1 MQEDWTMAEHLEHG
15 LQTHD
20 SRTEF
25 IECAEVTEIPD
36 EGVIAVNVSGQP
48 IALAKSDGKIFAV
61 DNRCPHMGYP
71 LNRGSVHDGILICHW
86 HNAMFDLASGCTF
99 HPFADDVEPYPVEVR
114 DGKVY
119 VNVSPN
125 GANAVER
132 WKGRLREGLEQ
143 SINLILAKS
152 VIALRSLGTAP
163 DAIVEVGALYGARG
177 RRAGWG
183 PALTILTCMANV
195 AAKLSDAD
203 KVLALYQ
210 GLLHVSGETSAS
222 APRIALSEL
231 ETDTHSLSQLK
242 TWFRYFIEVRNAD
255 GAERTIL
262 TAIANGATESQ
273 VCDMMVAAAT
283 DHFYRDGG
291 HTLDFINKAF
301 ELLERI
307 GWEKAD
313 EVIPTLVGML
323 SSSSRAEEEN
333 RWRSPIDFVPVLRE
347 TFDELETLVA
357 AGKNKTWKGSDA
369 LVETLLADAPLETI
383 DALKSAIQEG
393 ATLTE
398 LTQTL
403 AYAATLRIA
412 QFHTKNEFG
421 DWIAVLH
428 TYTYCNALHQCAKR
442 APSVEII
449 RGIFHGAMAIYFD
462 RWFNMPAARLP
473 QYRRETETLP
483 TDADALLEAFVMLLD
498 TQAQAD
504 RAGMYIYRY
513 LSLGHSREALVEKL
527 GHILLRED
535 AEFHSFQMLEAAF
548 QQADELDESR
558 AQMTL
563 VAASRYLAAHAPTAR
578 ARRQTANLALRLHR
592 GEDLSADNPDEAVD

>member
-1 MQEDWTMAEHLEHG
+1 MAERI
-15 LQTHD
+15 
-20 SRTEF
+20 SEF
-25 IECAEVTEIPD
+25 IKCAEVADIPE
-36 EGVIAVNVSGQP
+36 EGVIAVNIAGHS
-48 IALAKSDGKIFAV
+48 IALAKSNGKIFAV

-71 LNRGSVHDGILICHW
+71 LNRGSVQDGILICHW
-86 HNAMFDLASGCTF
+86 HHAMFDLASGCTF
-99 HPFADDVEPYPVEVR
+99 HPFADDVQAYPIDVR
-114 DGKVY
+114 EGSVY
-119 VNVSPN
+119 VNVGTN
-125 GANAVER
+125 GADAVAR
-132 WKGRLREGLEQ
+132 WKIRLREGLEQ

-152 VIALRSLGTAP
+152 VIALRSLKTAP
-163 DAIVEVGALYGARG
+163 DAIVKVGALYGARG

-183 PALTILTCMANV
+183 PAMTILTCMANV
-195 AAKLSDAD
+195 AEKLTDAD
-203 KVLALYQ
+203 KVLAFYQ
-210 GLLHVSGETSAS
+210 GLLHVSSETSAS
-222 APRIALSEL
+222 APRIPLTRL
-231 ETDTHSLSQLK
+231 ETDTHSLAQLK

-262 TAIANGATESQ
+262 TAIAQGATPTQ
-273 VCDMMVAAAT
+273 ICDMMVAAAT

-323 SSSSRAEEEN
+323 ASSSRAEEQN
-333 RWRSPIDFVPVLRE
+333 RWRSPIDFVPVLRGI
-347 TFDELETLVA
+347 FDELEA
-357 AGKNKTWKGSDA
+357 IIESGKGKQWHGSEA
-369 LVETLLADAPLETI
+369 LTETLLGEEPLGTI
-383 DALKSAIQEG
+383 NALKSAFQEG

-403 AYAATLRIA
+403 ASAAALRIA
-412 QFHTKNEFG
+412 RFHTKNEFG

-428 TYTYCNALHQCAKR
+428 TYTYANALHQCAKR
-442 APSVEII
+442 APSVEIA

-473 QYRRETETLP
+473 QNRRETETLP
-483 TDADALLEAFVMLLD
+483 TDADELLDGFVELLD

-504 RAGMYIYRY
+504 RGGMYIYRY
-513 LSLGHSREALVEKL
+513 LSLGHPREALLERL

-548 QQADELDESR
+548 QQADELDEAR
-558 AQMTL
+558 ARIAL
-563 VAASRYLAAHAPTAR
+563 VAAARYLAAHAPTAR

-592 GEDLSADNPDEAVD
+592 GDDLSADDPDEAVD

>member
-1 MQEDWTMAEHLEHG
+1 MAEHSGSNLRAD
-15 LQTHD
+15 D
-20 SRTEF
+20 STPEF
-25 IECAEVTEIPD
+25 IECAEVAKIPD

-48 IALAKSDGKIFAV
+48 IALAKSEGKIFAV

-86 HNAMFDLASGCTF
+86 HHAMFDLASGCTF
-99 HPFADDVEPYPVEVR
+99 HPFADDVQPYPVEVR

-119 VNVSPN
+119 VSVGAN
-125 GANAVER
+125 GANPVER

-152 VIALRSLGTAP
+152 VIALRSLDTAP

-183 PALTILTCMANV
+183 PAMTILTCMANV

-222 APRIALSEL
+222 APRIALAQL

-255 GAERTIL
+255 GAERTVM
-262 TAIANGATESQ
+262 TAIANGATETE

-307 GWEKAD
+307 GWEKSD

-323 SSSSRAEEEN
+323 ASSSRAEEQN
-333 RWRSPIDFVPVLRE
+333 QWRSPIDFVPVLKE
-347 TFDELETLVA
+347 AFEELETLVA
-357 AGKNKTWKGSDA
+357 EGKGKTWKDKDSLA
-369 LVETLLADAPLETI
+369 EILLADAPLETI
-383 DALKSAIQEG
+383 DTLKSAIQAG

-403 AYAATLRIA
+403 VYAAALRIA

-449 RGIFHGAMAIYFD
+449 RGVFHGAIAIYFD

-473 QYRRETETLP
+473 QHRRETDTLP
-483 TDADALLEAFVMLLD
+483 TDADTLLEEFVSLLD

-504 RAGMYIYRY
+504 KAGMYVYRY
-513 LSLGHSREALVEKL
+513 LTLGHPRETLLEKL

-548 QQADELDESR
+548 QQADELDEAR

-578 ARRQTANLALRLHR
+578 ARRQTASLALRLHR
-592 GEDLSADNPDEAVD
+592 GDDLSADNPDEAVD

>member
-1 MQEDWTMAEHLEHG
+1 
-15 LQTHD
+15 
-20 SRTEF
+20 
-25 IECAEVTEIPD
+25 
-36 EGVIAVNVSGQP
+36 
-48 IALAKSDGKIFAV
+48 
-61 DNRCPHMGYP
+61 
-71 LNRGSVHDGILICHW
+71 
-86 HNAMFDLASGCTF
+86 MFDLASGCTF
-99 HPFADDVEPYPVEVR
+99 HPFADDVQPYPVEVR
-114 DGKVY
+114 EGKIY
-119 VNVSPN
+119 VNVSAN

-132 WKGRLREGLEQ
+132 WKVRLREGLEQ

-152 VIALRSLGTAP
+152 VIALRSLDTPP
-163 DAIVEVGALYGARG
+163 DAIVEVGALYGARR

-183 PALTILTCMANV
+183 PAMTILTCMANV
-195 AAKLSDAD
+195 ATKLSDAD

-222 APRIALSEL
+222 APRIALAEL
-231 ETDTHSLSQLK
+231 ETHSHSLPQLK

-262 TAIANGATESQ
+262 TAITNGVKAAE

-307 GWEKAD
+307 GWEKA
-313 EVIPTLVGML
+313 EEIIPTLVGML
-323 SSSSRAEEEN
+323 ASSSRAEEEN

-347 TFDELETLVA
+347 TFAELEGLVA
-357 AGKNKTWKGSDA
+357 AGNGKTWTGSDT

-383 DALKSAIQEG
+383 DALKLAIQNG

-403 AYAATLRIA
+403 AYAAALRIA

-449 RGIFHGAMAIYFD
+449 RGIFHGAIAIYFD

-473 QYRRETETLP
+473 QHRRETDTLP
-483 TDADALLEAFVMLLD
+483 ADADALLGEFIDILD
-498 TQAQAD
+498 TQAQTD
-504 RAGMYIYRY
+504 KAGMYIHRY
-513 LSLGHSREALVEKL
+513 LSLGHPREGLLEKL

-548 QQADELDESR
+548 QQADELDEAR

-563 VAASRYLAAHAPTAR
+563 VAAARYLAAHAPTAR

>member
-1 MQEDWTMAEHLEHG
+1 MAEHSVHD
-15 LQTHD
+15 TRTDD
-20 SRTEF
+20 SRSEF
-25 IECAEVTEIPD
+25 IECAEVADIPD
-36 EGVIAVNVSGQP
+36 EGVIAVNVSGQS
-48 IALAKSDGKIFAV
+48 IALAKSDGEIFAV

-86 HNAMFDLASGCTF
+86 HHAMFDLASGCTF
-99 HPFADDVEPYPVEVR
+99 HPFADDVEPFPIEVR

-119 VNVSPN
+119 VNVGTN
-125 GANAVER
+125 GVNPMER

-152 VIALRSLGTAP
+152 VIALRSLDTTP

-183 PALTILTCMANV
+183 PAMTILTCMANV

-203 KVLALYQ
+203 KILALYQ
-210 GLLHVSGETSAS
+210 GLLHVSEETSAS
-222 APRIALSEL
+222 APRIALSQL
-231 ETDTHSLSQLK
+231 ETDSHSLSQLK

-255 GAERTIL
+255 GAERTVL
-262 TAIANGATESQ
+262 TAIANGATETQ

-307 GWEKAD
+307 GWEQAE

-323 SSSSRAEEEN
+323 ASSSRAEEEN

-347 TFDELETLVA
+347 TFDALETLVA
-357 AGKNKTWKGSDA
+357 EGTDKTWSGSDS
-369 LVETLLADAPLETI
+369 LVKTLLDDAPLETI
-383 DALKSAIQEG
+383 EALKYAIQDG

-398 LTQTL
+398 MTQTL
-403 AYAATLRIA
+403 TYAAALRIA

-449 RGIFHGAMAIYFD
+449 RGIFHGAIAIYFD

-473 QYRRETETLP
+473 SQRRETETLP
-483 TDADALLEAFVMLLD
+483 TDADVLLDEFVKLLD
-498 TQAQAD
+498 TQAQVD

-513 LSLGHSREALVEKL
+513 LSVGHPREALLEKL

-548 QQADELDESR
+548 QQADELDEDR

-563 VAASRYLAAHAPTAR
+563 VAAARYLAAHAPTAR

>member
-1 MQEDWTMAEHLEHG
+1 MAEHI
-15 LQTHD
+15 
-20 SRTEF
+20 SEF
-25 IECAEVTEIPD
+25 IKCAEVADIPE
-36 EGVIAVNVSGQP
+36 EGIIAVNVAGHS
-48 IALAKSDGKIFAV
+48 IALAKSNHKIFAV

-71 LNRGSVHDGILICHW
+71 LNRGSVQDGILICHW
-86 HNAMFDLASGCTF
+86 HHAMFDLASGCTF
-99 HPFADDVEPYPVEVR
+99 HPFADDVQAYPIDVR
-114 DGKVY
+114 DSSVY
-119 VNVSPN
+119 VNVGAN
-125 GANAVER
+125 GADAVAR
-132 WKGRLREGLEQ
+132 WKIRLREGLEQ

-152 VIALRSLGTAP
+152 VIALRSLKTAP

-183 PALTILTCMANV
+183 PAMTILTCMANV
-195 AAKLSDAD
+195 AEKLTDAD

-210 GLLHVSGETSAS
+210 GLLHVSSETSAS
-222 APRIALSEL
+222 APRIPLTPL
-231 ETDTHSLSQLK
+231 ETDAHSFEQLK

-262 TAIANGATESQ
+262 TAIAQDATPTQ
-273 VCDMMVAAAT
+273 ICDIMVAAAT

-323 SSSSRAEEEN
+323 ASSSRAEEQN
-333 RWRSPIDFVPVLRE
+333 RWRSPIDFVPVLRGI
-347 TFDELETLVA
+347 FDELGAIIES
-357 AGKNKTWKGSDA
+357 GKGKQWDGSEA
-369 LVETLLADAPLETI
+369 LTETLLGDNPLGTI
-383 DALKSAIQEG
+383 EALKSAFQEG

-403 AYAATLRIA
+403 AAAAALRIA
-412 QFHTKNEFG
+412 RFHTKNEFG

-428 TYTYCNALHQCAKR
+428 TYTYANALHQCAKR
-442 APSVEII
+442 APSVEIA

-473 QYRRETETLP
+473 QNRRETDTLP
-483 TDADALLEAFVMLLD
+483 TDADELLDAFVALLD

-513 LSLGHSREALVEKL
+513 LSLGHSREALLERL

-548 QQADELDESR
+548 QQADELDEAR
-558 AQMTL
+558 AQIAL
-563 VAASRYLAAHAPTAR
+563 VAAARYLAAHAPTAR

-592 GEDLSADNPDEAVD
+592 GDDLSADDPDESVE

>member
-1 MQEDWTMAEHLEHG
+1 MQEDGTMAEHLAHS
-15 LQTHD
+15 LQADD
-20 SRTEF
+20 SKAEF
-25 IECAEVTEIPD
+25 IECAKVAEIPD
-36 EGVIAVNVSGQP
+36 DGIIAVNVSGQS

-86 HNAMFDLASGCTF
+86 HHAMFDLASGCTF
-99 HPFADDVEPYPVEVR
+99 HPFADDVQPYPIEVR

-119 VNVSPN
+119 VAVSAN
-125 GANAVER
+125 GANAIER
-132 WKGRLREGLEQ
+132 WKERLGEGLEQ

-183 PALTILTCMANV
+183 PAMTILTCMANV
-195 AAKLSDAD
+195 AGKLSDAD

-210 GLLHVSGETSAS
+210 GLLHVSDETSAS

-231 ETDTHSLSQLK
+231 ETDTHSLPQLK

-262 TAIANGATESQ
+262 TAIANGATETQ
-273 VCDMMVAAAT
+273 ICDMMVAAAT

-323 SSSSRAEEEN
+323 ASSSRAEEQN

-347 TFDELETLVA
+347 TFDELEALVA
-357 AGKNKTWKGSDA
+357 EGKDQTWTGSDA
-369 LVETLLADAPLETI
+369 LVEMLLADDPLETI
-383 DALKSAIQEG
+383 DTLKSAIQDG
-393 ATLTE
+393 ATLTA

-403 AYAATLRIA
+403 TYAAALRIA

-449 RGIFHGAMAIYFD
+449 RGIFHGAIAIYFD

-473 QYRRETETLP
+473 QHRRDTETLP
-483 TDADALLEAFVMLLD
+483 TDADALLEAFVILLD

-504 RAGMYIYRY
+504 KAGMYIYRY
-513 LSLGHSREALVEKL
+513 LSLGHPREALLEKL

-548 QQADELDESR
+548 QQADELDEAR
-558 AQMTL
+558 AQLTL

>member
-1 MQEDWTMAEHLEHG
+1 MAERPSSIEK
-15 LQTHD
+15 
-20 SRTEF
+20 SEF
-25 IECAEVTEIPD
+25 IECAEVSAIPE
-36 EGVIAVNVSGQP
+36 EGVIAVNVAGQP
-48 IALAKSDGKIFAV
+48 IALAKSNGKVFAV

-71 LNRGSVHDGILICHW
+71 LNRGSVQDGILICHW
-86 HNAMFDLASGCTF
+86 HHAMFDLASGCTF
-99 HPFADDVEPYPVEVR
+99 HPFADDVQAYPIEIR
-114 DGKVY
+114 DGSVY

-125 GANAVER
+125 GTDAVER

-152 VIALRSLGTAP
+152 VIALRSLKTAP
-163 DAIVEVGALYGARG
+163 DTIVEVGALYGARG

-183 PALTILTCMANV
+183 PAMTILTCMANV
-195 AAKLSDAD
+195 ASKLTDAD

-210 GLLHVSGETSAS
+210 GLLHVSNETSSS
-222 APRIALSEL
+222 APRIALAKL
-231 ETDTHSLSQLK
+231 ETADHSLAQLK
-242 TWFRYFIEVRNAD
+242 AWFRYFIEVRNAD

-262 TAIANGATESQ
+262 TAIANDATPTEI
-273 VCDMMVAAAT
+273 CDMMVAAAT

-307 GWEKAD
+307 GWDKAD

-323 SSSSRAEEEN
+323 ASSSRAEEQN

-347 TFDELETLVA
+347 TFEELETLVENGR
-357 AGKNKTWKGSDA
+357 GKEWTDGDT
-369 LVETLLADAPLETI
+369 LVQVLLDDDPLATI
-383 DALKSAIQEG
+383 AALKSAIQGG

-403 AYAATLRIA
+403 AYAAALRIA

-428 TYTYCNALHQCAKR
+428 TYTYANALHQCAKR

-473 QYRRETETLP
+473 QNRRETETLP
-483 TDADALLEAFVMLLD
+483 TDADVLLDAFVELLD

-504 RAGMYIYRY
+504 KAGMYIYRY
-513 LSLGHSREALVEKL
+513 LALGHSRAALLERL

-548 QQADELDESR
+548 QQADELDEAR
-558 AQMTL
+558 AEMTL
-563 VAASRYLAAHAPTAR
+563 VAAARYLAAHAPTAR

-592 GEDLSADNPDEAVD
+592 GDDLSADDPDEAVD

>member
-1 MQEDWTMAEHLEHG
+1 MAERI
-15 LQTHD
+15 
-20 SRTEF
+20 SEF
-25 IECAEVTEIPD
+25 IKCAEVADIPE
-36 EGVIAVNVSGQP
+36 EGVIALNVGGHS
-48 IALAKSDGKIFAV
+48 IALAKSNGKIFAV

-71 LNRGSVHDGILICHW
+71 LNRGSVQDGILICHW
-86 HNAMFDLASGCTF
+86 HHAMFDLASGCTF
-99 HPFADDVEPYPVEVR
+99 HPFADDVQAYPIDVR
-114 DGKVY
+114 EGSVY
-119 VNVSPN
+119 VNVGAN
-125 GANAVER
+125 GADAVAR
-132 WKGRLREGLEQ
+132 WKIRLREGLEQ

-152 VIALRSLGTAP
+152 VIALRSLKTAP

-183 PALTILTCMANV
+183 PAMTILTCMANV
-195 AAKLSDAD
+195 AEKLTDAD

-210 GLLHVSGETSAS
+210 GLLHVSSETSAS
-222 APRIALSEL
+222 APRIPLTRL
-231 ETDTHSLSQLK
+231 ETDTHSLTQLK

-262 TAIANGATESQ
+262 TAIAQGATPTQ
-273 VCDMMVAAAT
+273 ICDMMVAAAT

-323 SSSSRAEEEN
+323 ASSSRAEEQN
-333 RWRSPIDFVPVLRE
+333 RWRSPIDFVPVLRGI
-347 TFDELETLVA
+347 FDELEA
-357 AGKNKTWKGSDA
+357 IIESGKGKQWHGGEA
-369 LVETLLADAPLETI
+369 LTETLLGEEPLGTI
-383 DALKSAIQEG
+383 NALKSAFQEG

-403 AYAATLRIA
+403 ASAAALRIA
-412 QFHTKNEFG
+412 RFHTKNEFG

-428 TYTYCNALHQCAKR
+428 TYTYANALHQCAKR
-442 APSVEII
+442 APSVEIA

-473 QYRRETETLP
+473 QNRRETETLP
-483 TDADALLEAFVMLLD
+483 TDADELLDGFVDLLD

-504 RAGMYIYRY
+504 RGGMYIYRY
-513 LSLGHSREALVEKL
+513 LSLGHPREALLERL

-548 QQADELDESR
+548 QQADELDEAR
-558 AQMTL
+558 ARIAL
-563 VAASRYLAAHAPTAR
+563 VAAARYLAAHAPTAR

-592 GEDLSADNPDEAVD
+592 GDDLSADDPDEAVD

>member
-1 MQEDWTMAEHLEHG
+1 MAEHLAHS
-15 LQTHD
+15 LHADD
-20 SRTEF
+20 SKTEF
-25 IECAEVTEIPD
+25 IECAKVAEIPD
-36 EGVIAVNVSGQP
+36 DGIIAVNVSGQS

-86 HNAMFDLASGCTF
+86 HHAMFDLASGCTF
-99 HPFADDVEPYPVEVR
+99 HPFADDVEPYPIEVR
-114 DGKVY
+114 DGRVY
-119 VNVSPN
+119 VAVSAN

-132 WKGRLREGLEQ
+132 WKERLGEGLEQ

-183 PALTILTCMANV
+183 PAMTILTCMANV
-195 AAKLSDAD
+195 AGKLSDAD

-210 GLLHVSGETSAS
+210 GLLHVSDETSAS

-231 ETDTHSLSQLK
+231 ETDTHSLPQLK

-262 TAIANGATESQ
+262 TAIANGATETQ

-323 SSSSRAEEEN
+323 ASSSRAEEQN

-347 TFDELETLVA
+347 TFDELEALVA
-357 AGKNKTWKGSDA
+357 EGKDQTWTGSDA
-369 LVETLLADAPLETI
+369 LVEMLLADDPLETI
-383 DALKSAIQEG
+383 DTLKSAIQDG

-403 AYAATLRIA
+403 TYAAALRIA

-449 RGIFHGAMAIYFD
+449 RGIFHGAIAILRSLVQHASGAFTTTSSGHRDASD
-462 RWFNMPAARLP
+462 RC
-473 QYRRETETLP
+473 
-483 TDADALLEAFVMLLD
+483 
-498 TQAQAD
+498 
-504 RAGMYIYRY
+504 
-513 LSLGHSREALVEKL
+513 
-527 GHILLRED
+527 
-535 AEFHSFQMLEAAF
+535 
-548 QQADELDESR
+548 
-558 AQMTL
+558 
-563 VAASRYLAAHAPTAR
+563 
-578 ARRQTANLALRLHR
+578 
-592 GEDLSADNPDEAVD
+592 

>member
-1 MQEDWTMAEHLEHG
+1 MQEDRTMAEHLEHS
-15 LQTHD
+15 LQADD
-20 SRTEF
+20 SKAKF
-25 IECAEVTEIPD
+25 IECAKVAEIPD
-36 EGVIAVNVSGQP
+36 DGIIAVNVSGQS

-86 HNAMFDLASGCTF
+86 HHAMFDLASGCTF
-99 HPFADDVEPYPVEVR
+99 HPFADDVQPYPIEVR

-119 VNVSPN
+119 VAVSAN

-132 WKGRLREGLEQ
+132 WKERLGEGLEQ

-195 AAKLSDAD
+195 AGKLSDAD

-210 GLLHVSGETSAS
+210 GLLHVSDETSAS

-231 ETDTHSLSQLK
+231 ETDTHSLPQLK

-262 TAIANGATESQ
+262 TAIANGATETQ

-323 SSSSRAEEEN
+323 ASSSRAEEQN

-347 TFDELETLVA
+347 TFDELEALVTE
-357 AGKNKTWKGSDA
+357 GKDQTWTGSDA
-369 LVETLLADAPLETI
+369 LVEMLLADDPLETI
-383 DALKSAIQEG
+383 DTLKSAIQDG

-403 AYAATLRIA
+403 TYAGALRIA

-449 RGIFHGAMAIYFD
+449 RGIFHGAIAIYFD

-473 QYRRETETLP
+473 QHRRDTETLP

-504 RAGMYIYRY
+504 KAGMYIYRY
-513 LSLGHSREALVEKL
+513 LSLGHPREALLEKL

-548 QQADELDESR
+548 QQADELDEAR
-558 AQMTL
+558 AQLTL

>member
-1 MQEDWTMAEHLEHG
+1 MAERI
-15 LQTHD
+15 
-20 SRTEF
+20 SEF
-25 IECAEVTEIPD
+25 IKCAEVADIP
-36 EGVIAVNVSGQP
+36 EEEVIAVNVAGHS
-48 IALAKSDGKIFAV
+48 IALAKSNGKIFAV

-71 LNRGSVHDGILICHW
+71 LNRGSVQDGILICHW
-86 HNAMFDLASGCTF
+86 HHAMFDLASGCTF
-99 HPFADDVEPYPVEVR
+99 HPFADDVQAYPIDVR
-114 DGKVY
+114 EGSVY
-119 VNVSPN
+119 VNVGAN
-125 GANAVER
+125 GADAVAR
-132 WKGRLREGLEQ
+132 WKIRLREGLEQ

-152 VIALRSLGTAP
+152 VIALRSLKTAP

-183 PALTILTCMANV
+183 PAMTILTCMANV
-195 AAKLSDAD
+195 AEKLTDAD

-210 GLLHVSGETSAS
+210 GLLHVSSETSAS
-222 APRIALSEL
+222 APRIPLTRL
-231 ETDTHSLSQLK
+231 ETDTHSLAQLK

-262 TAIANGATESQ
+262 TAIAQGATPTQ
-273 VCDMMVAAAT
+273 ICDMMVAAAT

-323 SSSSRAEEEN
+323 ASSSRAEEQN
-333 RWRSPIDFVPVLRE
+333 RWRSPIDFVPVLRCI
-347 TFDELETLVA
+347 FDELEA
-357 AGKNKTWKGSDA
+357 IIQSGKGKQWHGSEA
-369 LVETLLADAPLETI
+369 LTETLLGDNPLGTI
-383 DALKSAIQEG
+383 DALKSAFQEG

-403 AYAATLRIA
+403 ASAAALRIA
-412 QFHTKNEFG
+412 RFHTKNEFG

-428 TYTYCNALHQCAKR
+428 TYTYANALHQCAKR
-442 APSVEII
+442 APSVEIA

-473 QYRRETETLP
+473 QNRRETETLP
-483 TDADALLEAFVMLLD
+483 TDADELLDGFVELLD

-504 RAGMYIYRY
+504 RGGMYIYRY
-513 LSLGHSREALVEKL
+513 LSLGHPREALLERL

-548 QQADELDESR
+548 QQADELDEAR
-558 AQMTL
+558 ARIAL
-563 VAASRYLAAHAPTAR
+563 VAAARYLAAHAPTAR

-592 GEDLSADNPDEAVD
+592 GDDLSADDPDEAVD

>member
-1 MQEDWTMAEHLEHG
+1 MAERI
-15 LQTHD
+15 
-20 SRTEF
+20 SEF
-25 IECAEVTEIPD
+25 IKCAEVADIPE
-36 EGVIAVNVSGQP
+36 EGVIALNVAGHS
-48 IALAKSDGKIFAV
+48 IALAKSNGKIFAV

-71 LNRGSVHDGILICHW
+71 LNRGSVQDGILICHW
-86 HNAMFDLASGCTF
+86 HHAMFDLASGCTF
-99 HPFADDVEPYPVEVR
+99 HPFADDVQAYPIDVR
-114 DGKVY
+114 EGSVY
-119 VNVSPN
+119 VNVGTN
-125 GANAVER
+125 GADAVAR
-132 WKGRLREGLEQ
+132 WKIRLREGLEQ

-152 VIALRSLGTAP
+152 VIALRSLKTAP

-183 PALTILTCMANV
+183 PAMTILTCMANV
-195 AAKLSDAD
+195 AEKLTDAD

-210 GLLHVSGETSAS
+210 GLLHVSSETSAS
-222 APRIALSEL
+222 APRIPLTRL
-231 ETDTHSLSQLK
+231 ETDTHSLTQLK

-262 TAIANGATESQ
+262 TAIAQGATPTQ
-273 VCDMMVAAAT
+273 ICDMMVAAAT

-323 SSSSRAEEEN
+323 ASSSRAEEQN
-333 RWRSPIDFVPVLRE
+333 RWRSPIDFVPVLRGI
-347 TFDELETLVA
+347 FDELEA
-357 AGKNKTWKGSDA
+357 IIKSGKGKQWHGSEA
-369 LVETLLADAPLETI
+369 LTETLLGEDALGTI
-383 DALKSAIQEG
+383 DALKSAFQEG

-403 AYAATLRIA
+403 ASAAALRIA
-412 QFHTKNEFG
+412 RFHTKNEFG

-428 TYTYCNALHQCAKR
+428 TYTYANALHQCAKR
-442 APSVEII
+442 APSVEIA

-473 QYRRETETLP
+473 QNRRETETLP
-483 TDADALLEAFVMLLD
+483 TDADELLDGFVELLD

-504 RAGMYIYRY
+504 RGGMYIYRY
-513 LSLGHSREALVEKL
+513 LSLGHPREALLERL

-548 QQADELDESR
+548 QQADELDEAR
-558 AQMTL
+558 ARIAL
-563 VAASRYLAAHAPTAR
+563 VAAARYLAAHAPTAR

-592 GEDLSADNPDEAVD
+592 GDDLSADDPDEAVD

>member
-1 MQEDWTMAEHLEHG
+1 MQEDETMAEHLAHS
-15 LQTHD
+15 LHADD
-20 SRTEF
+20 SKTEF
-25 IECAEVTEIPD
+25 IECAKVAEIPD
-36 EGVIAVNVSGQP
+36 DGIIAVNVSGQS

-86 HNAMFDLASGCTF
+86 HHAMFDLASGCTF
-99 HPFADDVEPYPVEVR
+99 HPFADDVQPYPIEVR

-119 VNVSPN
+119 VAVSAN

-132 WKGRLREGLEQ
+132 WKERLGEGLEQ

-183 PALTILTCMANV
+183 PAMTILTCMANV
-195 AAKLSDAD
+195 AGKLSDAD

-210 GLLHVSGETSAS
+210 GLLHVSDETSAS

-231 ETDTHSLSQLK
+231 ETDTHSLPQLK

-262 TAIANGATESQ
+262 TAIANGATETQ

-323 SSSSRAEEEN
+323 ASSSRAEEQN

-347 TFDELETLVA
+347 TFDELEALVAEGEDQTWTGSDTLV
-357 AGKNKTWKGSDA
+357 
-369 LVETLLADAPLETI
+369 EMLLADDPLETI
-383 DALKSAIQEG
+383 DTLKSAIQDG

-403 AYAATLRIA
+403 TYAAALRIA

-449 RGIFHGAMAIYFD
+449 RGIFHGAIAIYFD

-473 QYRRETETLP
+473 QHRRDTETLP

-504 RAGMYIYRY
+504 KAGMYIYRY
-513 LSLGHSREALVEKL
+513 LSLGHPREALLEKL

-548 QQADELDESR
+548 QQADELDEAR
-558 AQMTL
+558 AQLTL

>member
-1 MQEDWTMAEHLEHG
+1 MAEHI
-15 LQTHD
+15 
-20 SRTEF
+20 SEF
-25 IECAEVTEIPD
+25 IKCAEVADIPE
-36 EGVIAVNVSGQP
+36 EGIIAVNVAGRS
-48 IALAKSDGKIFAV
+48 IALAKSNGKLFAV

-71 LNRGSVHDGILICHW
+71 LNRGSVQDGILICHW
-86 HNAMFDLASGCTF
+86 HHAMFDLASGCTF
-99 HPFADDVEPYPVEVR
+99 HPFADDVQAYPIDVR
-114 DGKVY
+114 DSSVY
-119 VNVSPN
+119 VNVSAN
-125 GANAVER
+125 GADAVAR
-132 WKGRLREGLEQ
+132 WKIRLREGLEQ

-152 VIALRSLGTAP
+152 VIALRSLKTAP

-183 PALTILTCMANV
+183 PAMTILTCMANV
-195 AAKLSDAD
+195 AEKLTDAD

-210 GLLHVSGETSAS
+210 GLLHVSSETSAS
-222 APRIALSEL
+222 APRIPLTRL
-231 ETDTHSLSQLK
+231 ETDAHSFEQLK

-262 TAIANGATESQ
+262 TAITKGATPAQ
-273 VCDMMVAAAT
+273 ICDMMVAAAT

-307 GWEKAD
+307 GWNKAD

-323 SSSSRAEEEN
+323 ASSSRAEEQN
-333 RWRSPIDFVPVLRE
+333 RWRSPIDFVPVLRGI
-347 TFDELETLVA
+347 FDELKAIIES
-357 AGKNKTWKGSDA
+357 GKGKQWDGSEA
-369 LVETLLADAPLETI
+369 LTETLLGDNPLGTI
-383 DALKSAIQEG
+383 DALTSAFQEG

-403 AYAATLRIA
+403 AAAAALRIA
-412 QFHTKNEFG
+412 RFHTKNEFG

-428 TYTYCNALHQCAKR
+428 TYTYANALHQCAKR
-442 APSVEII
+442 APSVEVA

-473 QYRRETETLP
+473 QNRRETDTLP
-483 TDADALLEAFVMLLD
+483 TDADELLDAFVALLD

-513 LSLGHSREALVEKL
+513 LSLGHSREALLERL

-548 QQADELDESR
+548 QQADELDEAR
-558 AQMTL
+558 ARIAL
-563 VAASRYLAAHAPTAR
+563 VAAARYLAAHAPTAR

-592 GEDLSADNPDEAVD
+592 GDDLSADDPDESVE

>member
-1 MQEDWTMAEHLEHG
+1 MAERI
-15 LQTHD
+15 
-20 SRTEF
+20 SEF
-25 IECAEVTEIPD
+25 IKCAEVADIPE
-36 EGVIAVNVSGQP
+36 EGVIALNVAGHS
-48 IALAKSDGKIFAV
+48 IALAKSNGKIFAV

-71 LNRGSVHDGILICHW
+71 LNRGSVQDGILICHW
-86 HNAMFDLASGCTF
+86 HHAMFDLASGCTF
-99 HPFADDVEPYPVEVR
+99 HPFADDVQAYPIDVR
-114 DGKVY
+114 DGSVY
-119 VNVSPN
+119 VNVGAN
-125 GANAVER
+125 GADAVAR
-132 WKGRLREGLEQ
+132 WKIRLREGLEQ

-152 VIALRSLGTAP
+152 VIALRSLKTAP

-183 PALTILTCMANV
+183 PAMTILTCMANV
-195 AAKLSDAD
+195 AEKLTDAD

-210 GLLHVSGETSAS
+210 GLLHVSSETSAS
-222 APRIALSEL
+222 APRIPLTRL
-231 ETDTHSLSQLK
+231 ETDTHSLAQLK

-262 TAIANGATESQ
+262 TAIAQGATPTQ
-273 VCDMMVAAAT
+273 ICDMMVAAAT

-323 SSSSRAEEEN
+323 ASSSRAEEQN
-333 RWRSPIDFVPVLRE
+333 RWRSPIDFVPVLRGI
-347 TFDELETLVA
+347 FDELEA
-357 AGKNKTWKGSDA
+357 IIESGKGKQWHGSEA
-369 LVETLLADAPLETI
+369 LTETLLGENPLGTI
-383 DALKSAIQEG
+383 DALKSAFQEG

-403 AYAATLRIA
+403 ASAAALRIA
-412 QFHTKNEFG
+412 RFHTKNEFG

-428 TYTYCNALHQCAKR
+428 TYTYANALHQCAKR
-442 APSVEII
+442 APSVEIA

-473 QYRRETETLP
+473 QNRRETETLP
-483 TDADALLEAFVMLLD
+483 TDADELLDGFVELLD

-504 RAGMYIYRY
+504 RGGMYIYRY
-513 LSLGHSREALVEKL
+513 LSLGHPREALLERL

-548 QQADELDESR
+548 QQADELDEAR
-558 AQMTL
+558 ARIAL
-563 VAASRYLAAHAPTAR
+563 VAAARYLAAHAPTAR

-592 GEDLSADNPDEAVD
+592 GDDLSADDPDEAVD

>member
-1 MQEDWTMAEHLEHG
+1 MAERI
-15 LQTHD
+15 
-20 SRTEF
+20 SEF
-25 IECAEVTEIPD
+25 IKCAEVADIPE
-36 EGVIAVNVSGQP
+36 EGVIALNVAGHS
-48 IALAKSDGKIFAV
+48 IALAKSNGKIFAV

-71 LNRGSVHDGILICHW
+71 LNRGSVQDGILICHW
-86 HNAMFDLASGCTF
+86 HHAMFDLASGCTF
-99 HPFADDVEPYPVEVR
+99 HPFADDVQAYPIDVR
-114 DGKVY
+114 EGSVY
-119 VNVSPN
+119 VNVGAN
-125 GANAVER
+125 GADAVAR
-132 WKGRLREGLEQ
+132 WKIRLREGLEQ

-152 VIALRSLGTAP
+152 VIALRSLKTAP

-183 PALTILTCMANV
+183 PAMTILTCMANV
-195 AAKLSDAD
+195 AEKLTDAD

-210 GLLHVSGETSAS
+210 GLLHVSSETSAS
-222 APRIALSEL
+222 APRIPLTRL
-231 ETDTHSLSQLK
+231 ETDTHSLAQLK

-262 TAIANGATESQ
+262 TAIAQGATPTQ
-273 VCDMMVAAAT
+273 ICDMMVAAAT

-323 SSSSRAEEEN
+323 ASSSRAEEQN
-333 RWRSPIDFVPVLRE
+333 RWRSPIDFVPVLRGI
-347 TFDELETLVA
+347 FDELEA
-357 AGKNKTWKGSDA
+357 IIESGKGKQWHGSEA
-369 LVETLLADAPLETI
+369 LTETLLGEEPLGTI
-383 DALKSAIQEG
+383 DALKSAFQEG

-403 AYAATLRIA
+403 ASAAALRIA
-412 QFHTKNEFG
+412 RFHTKNEFG

-428 TYTYCNALHQCAKR
+428 TYTYANALHQCAKR
-442 APSVEII
+442 APSVEIA

-473 QYRRETETLP
+473 QNRRETETLP
-483 TDADALLEAFVMLLD
+483 TDADELLDGFVELLD

-504 RAGMYIYRY
+504 RGGMYIYCY
-513 LSLGHSREALVEKL
+513 LSLGHPREALLERL

-548 QQADELDESR
+548 QQADELDEAR
-558 AQMTL
+558 ARIAL
-563 VAASRYLAAHAPTAR
+563 VAAARYLAAHAPTAR

-592 GEDLSADNPDEAVD
+592 GDDLSADDPDEAVD

>member
-1 MQEDWTMAEHLEHG
+1 MAEHI
-15 LQTHD
+15 
-20 SRTEF
+20 SEF
-25 IECAEVTEIPD
+25 IKCAEVADIPE
-36 EGVIAVNVSGQP
+36 EGIIAVNIAGHS
-48 IALAKSDGKIFAV
+48 IALAKSNDKIFAV

-71 LNRGSVHDGILICHW
+71 LNRGSVQDGILICHW
-86 HNAMFDLASGCTF
+86 HHAMFDLASGCTF
-99 HPFADDVEPYPVEVR
+99 HPFADDVQAYPIDVR
-114 DGKVY
+114 DSSVY
-119 VNVSPN
+119 VNVGAN
-125 GANAVER
+125 GADAVTR
-132 WKGRLREGLEQ
+132 WKIRLREGLEQ

-152 VIALRSLGTAP
+152 VIALRSLKTAP

-183 PALTILTCMANV
+183 PAMTILTCMANV
-195 AAKLSDAD
+195 AENLTDAD

-210 GLLHVSGETSAS
+210 GLLHVSSETSAS
-222 APRIALSEL
+222 APRIPLTPL
-231 ETDTHSLSQLK
+231 ETDAHSFEQLK

-262 TAIANGATESQ
+262 TAITQDATPTQ
-273 VCDMMVAAAT
+273 ICDIMVAAAT

-323 SSSSRAEEEN
+323 ASSSRAEEQN
-333 RWRSPIDFVPVLRE
+333 RWRSPIDFVPVLRGI
-347 TFDELETLVA
+347 FDELGAIIES
-357 AGKNKTWKGSDA
+357 GKGKQWDGSEA
-369 LVETLLADAPLETI
+369 LTETLLGDNPLGTI
-383 DALKSAIQEG
+383 EALKSAFQEG

-403 AYAATLRIA
+403 AAAAALRIA
-412 QFHTKNEFG
+412 RFHTKNEFG

-428 TYTYCNALHQCAKR
+428 TYTYANALHQCAKR
-442 APSVEII
+442 APSVEIA

-473 QYRRETETLP
+473 QNRRETDTLP
-483 TDADALLEAFVMLLD
+483 TDADELLDAFVALLD

-513 LSLGHSREALVEKL
+513 LSLGHSREALLERL

-548 QQADELDESR
+548 QQADELDEAR
-558 AQMTL
+558 AQIAL
-563 VAASRYLAAHAPTAR
+563 VAAARYLAAHAPTAR

-592 GEDLSADNPDEAVD
+592 GDDLSADDPDESVD

>member
-1 MQEDWTMAEHLEHG
+1 MAEHSVQNLRAD
-15 LQTHD
+15 D
-20 SRTEF
+20 SRAEF
-25 IECAEVTEIPD
+25 IECAKVAEIPD
-36 EGVIAVNVSGQP
+36 DGIIAVNVSGQS

-86 HNAMFDLASGCTF
+86 HHAMFDLASGCTF
-99 HPFADDVEPYPVEVR
+99 HPFADDVEPYPIEVR

-119 VNVSPN
+119 VAVSAN
-125 GANAVER
+125 GANAIDR
-132 WKGRLREGLEQ
+132 WKERLGEGLEQ

-183 PALTILTCMANV
+183 PAMTILTCMANV
-195 AAKLSDAD
+195 AGKLSDAD

-210 GLLHVSGETSAS
+210 GLLHVSDETSAS
-222 APRIALSEL
+222 APRIALSQL
-231 ETDTHSLSQLK
+231 ETDTHTLPQLK

-262 TAIANGATESQ
+262 TAIANGATETQ

-323 SSSSRAEEEN
+323 AGSSRAEEEN
-333 RWRSPIDFVPVLRE
+333 RWRSPIDFVPVLRD
-347 TFDELETLVA
+347 TFDELEALVA
-357 AGKNKTWKGSDA
+357 EGKSKTWTGSDA
-369 LVETLLADAPLETI
+369 LVEILLADAPLETI

-403 AYAATLRIA
+403 TYAAALRIA

-449 RGIFHGAMAIYFD
+449 RGIFHGAIAIYFD

-473 QYRRETETLP
+473 QYRRETETLS
-483 TDADALLEAFVMLLD
+483 TDADALLEAFVSLLD

-513 LSLGHSREALVEKL
+513 LSLGHPREALLEKL

-548 QQADELDESR
+548 QQADELDEAR

>member
-1 MQEDWTMAEHLEHG
+1 MGAKENKKMAEHI
-15 LQTHD
+15 
-20 SRTEF
+20 SEF
-25 IECAEVTEIPD
+25 IKCAEVAELPE
-36 EGVIAVNVSGQP
+36 EGVIAVNVAGQS
-48 IALAKSDGKIFAV
+48 IALAKSNGKIFAV

-71 LNRGSVHDGILICHW
+71 LNRGSVQDGILICHW
-86 HNAMFDLASGCTF
+86 HHAMFDLASGCTF
-99 HPFADDVEPYPVEVR
+99 HPFADDVQAYPIDVR
-114 DGKVY
+114 DGSVY
-119 VNVSPN
+119 VNVGAN
-125 GANAVER
+125 GANAVAR
-132 WKGRLREGLEQ
+132 WKIRLREGLEQ

-152 VIALRSLGTAP
+152 VIALRSLKTAP

-183 PALTILTCMANV
+183 PAMTILTCMANV
-195 AAKLSDAD
+195 AEKLTDAD

-210 GLLHVSGETSAS
+210 GLLHVSSETSSS
-222 APRIALSEL
+222 APRIPLTRL
-231 ETDTHSLSQLK
+231 ETDTHSLEQLK

-262 TAIANGATESQ
+262 TAISQGATPAQ
-273 VCDMMVAAAT
+273 ICDMMVAAAT

-301 ELLERI
+301 ELLEHI

-323 SSSSRAEEEN
+323 ASSSRAEEQN
-333 RWRSPIDFVPVLRE
+333 RWRSPIDFVPVLRGI
-347 TFDELETLVA
+347 FDELEAILES
-357 AGKNKTWKGSDA
+357 GKGKQWHGSEA
-369 LVETLLADAPLETI
+369 LTETLLGDNPIGTI
-383 DALKSAIQEG
+383 DALKAAFQEG

-403 AYAATLRIA
+403 ASAAALRIA
-412 QFHTKNEFG
+412 RFHTKNEFG

-428 TYTYCNALHQCAKR
+428 TYTYANALHQCAKR
-442 APSVEII
+442 APSVEIA

-473 QYRRETETLP
+473 QNRRETSTLP
-483 TDADALLEAFVMLLD
+483 TDADELLDGFVELLD

-513 LSLGHSREALVEKL
+513 LSLGHPREALLERL

-548 QQADELDESR
+548 QQAEELEEAR
-558 AQMTL
+558 ARIAL
-563 VAASRYLAAHAPTAR
+563 VAAARYLAAHAPTAR

-592 GEDLSADNPDEAVD
+592 GDDLSADDPDEAVD

>member
-1 MQEDWTMAEHLEHG
+1 M
-15 LQTHD
+15 
-20 SRTEF
+20 
-25 IECAEVTEIPD
+25 
-36 EGVIAVNVSGQP
+36 
-48 IALAKSDGKIFAV
+48 
-61 DNRCPHMGYP
+61 
-71 LNRGSVHDGILICHW
+71 
-86 HNAMFDLASGCTF
+86 
-99 HPFADDVEPYPVEVR
+99 
-114 DGKVY
+114 
-119 VNVSPN
+119 
-125 GANAVER
+125 ER

-152 VIALRSLGTAP
+152 VIALRSFDTPP
-163 DAIVEVGALYGARG
+163 DAIVEVGALYGAQR

-183 PALTILTCMANV
+183 PAMTILTCMANV
-195 AAKLSDAD
+195 AMKLSDAD

-222 APRIALSEL
+222 APRIALAEL
-231 ETDTHSLSQLK
+231 ETDTHSLPQLK

-262 TAIANGATESQ
+262 TAIANGVAEAE

-313 EVIPTLVGML
+313 EIIPTLVGML
-323 SSSSRAEEEN
+323 ASSSRAEEEN

-347 TFDELETLVA
+347 TFEALEALIA
-357 AGKNKTWKGSDA
+357 EGDGKTWRGSNA

-383 DALKSAIQEG
+383 DALKLAIQNG

-403 AYAATLRIA
+403 AYAAALRIA

-449 RGIFHGAMAIYFD
+449 RGIFHGAIAIYFD

-473 QYRRETETLP
+473 QHRRETDTLS
-483 TDADALLEAFVMLLD
+483 TDANALLDEFIEILD
-498 TQAQAD
+498 TQAQTD
-504 RAGMYIYRY
+504 KAGMYIYRY
-513 LSLGHSREALVEKL
+513 LSLGHPREALLEKL

-548 QQADELDESR
+548 QQADELDEAR

-563 VAASRYLAAHAPTAR
+563 VAAARYLAAHAPTAR

>member
-1 MQEDWTMAEHLEHG
+1 MAERI
-15 LQTHD
+15 
-20 SRTEF
+20 SEF
-25 IECAEVTEIPD
+25 IKCAEVADVPE
-36 EGVIAVNVSGQP
+36 EEVIAVNVAGHS
-48 IALAKSDGKIFAV
+48 IALAKSNGKIFAV

-71 LNRGSVHDGILICHW
+71 LNRGSVQDGILICHW
-86 HNAMFDLASGCTF
+86 HHAMFDLASGCTF
-99 HPFADDVEPYPVEVR
+99 HPFADDVQAYPIDVR
-114 DGKVY
+114 DGSVY
-119 VNVSPN
+119 VNVGTN
-125 GANAVER
+125 GADAVAR
-132 WKGRLREGLEQ
+132 WKIRLREGLEQ

-152 VIALRSLGTAP
+152 VIALRSLKTAP
-163 DAIVEVGALYGARG
+163 DAIVEVCALYGARG

-183 PALTILTCMANV
+183 PAMTILTCMANV
-195 AAKLSDAD
+195 AEKLTDAD

-210 GLLHVSGETSAS
+210 GLLHVSSETSAS
-222 APRIALSEL
+222 APRIPLTRL
-231 ETDTHSLSQLK
+231 ETDTHSLAQLK

-262 TAIANGATESQ
+262 TAIAQGATPTQ
-273 VCDMMVAAAT
+273 ICDMMVAAAT

-323 SSSSRAEEEN
+323 ASSSRAEEQN
-333 RWRSPIDFVPVLRE
+333 RWRSPIDFVPVLRGI
-347 TFDELETLVA
+347 FDELEA
-357 AGKNKTWKGSDA
+357 IIESGKGKQWHGSEA
-369 LVETLLADAPLETI
+369 LTETLLGDNPLGTI
-383 DALKSAIQEG
+383 DALKSAFQEG

-403 AYAATLRIA
+403 ASAAALRIA
-412 QFHTKNEFG
+412 RFHTKNEFG

-428 TYTYCNALHQCAKR
+428 TYTYANALHQCAKR
-442 APSVEII
+442 APSVEIA

-473 QYRRETETLP
+473 QNRRETETLP
-483 TDADALLEAFVMLLD
+483 TDADELLDGFVELLD

-504 RAGMYIYRY
+504 RGGMYIYRY
-513 LSLGHSREALVEKL
+513 LSLGHPREALLERL

-548 QQADELDESR
+548 QQADELDEAR
-558 AQMTL
+558 ARIAL
-563 VAASRYLAAHAPTAR
+563 VAAARYLAAHAPTAR

-592 GEDLSADNPDEAVD
+592 GDDLSADDPDEAVD

>member
-1 MQEDWTMAEHLEHG
+1 MAEHI
-15 LQTHD
+15 
-20 SRTEF
+20 SEF
-25 IECAEVTEIPD
+25 IKCAEVAEMPE
-36 EGVIAVNVSGQP
+36 EGVIAVNVAGQS
-48 IALAKSDGKIFAV
+48 IALAKSNGKIFAV

-71 LNRGSVHDGILICHW
+71 LNRGSVQYGILISHW
-86 HNAMFDLASGCTF
+86 HHAMFDLASGCTF
-99 HPFADDVEPYPVEVR
+99 HPFADDVQAYPIDVR
-114 DGKVY
+114 DGSVY
-119 VNVSPN
+119 VNVGAN
-125 GANAVER
+125 GANAVAR
-132 WKGRLREGLEQ
+132 WKIRLREGLEQ

-152 VIALRSLGTAP
+152 VIALRSLKTAP

-183 PALTILTCMANV
+183 PAMTILTCMANV
-195 AAKLSDAD
+195 AEKLTDAD

-210 GLLHVSGETSAS
+210 GLLHVSSETSSS
-222 APRIALSEL
+222 APRIPLTRL
-231 ETDTHSLSQLK
+231 ETDTHSLEQLK

-262 TAIANGATESQ
+262 TAISQGATPAQ
-273 VCDMMVAAAT
+273 ICDMMVAAAT

-291 HTLDFINKAF
+291 HALDFINKAF

-323 SSSSRAEEEN
+323 ASSSRAEEQN
-333 RWRSPIDFVPVLRE
+333 RWRSPIDFVPVLRGI
-347 TFDELETLVA
+347 FDELEAILDS
-357 AGKNKTWKGSDA
+357 GKGKQWHGSEA
-369 LVETLLADAPLETI
+369 LTETLLGDNPLGTI
-383 DALKSAIQEG
+383 DALKAAFQEG

-403 AYAATLRIA
+403 ASAAALRIA
-412 QFHTKNEFG
+412 RFHTKNEFG

-428 TYTYCNALHQCAKR
+428 TYTYANALHQCAKR
-442 APSVEII
+442 APSVEIA

-473 QYRRETETLP
+473 QNRRETGTLP
-483 TDADALLEAFVMLLD
+483 TDADELLGGFVELLD

-513 LSLGHSREALVEKL
+513 LSLGHPREVLLARL

-548 QQADELDESR
+548 QQAEELEEAR
-558 AQMTL
+558 ARIAL
-563 VAASRYLAAHAPTAR
+563 VAAARYLAAHAPTAR

-592 GEDLSADNPDEAVD
+592 GDDLSADDPDEAVD

>member
-1 MQEDWTMAEHLEHG
+1 MAERI
-15 LQTHD
+15 
-20 SRTEF
+20 SEF
-25 IECAEVTEIPD
+25 IKCAEVADIPE
-36 EGVIAVNVSGQP
+36 EGVIALNVAGHS
-48 IALAKSDGKIFAV
+48 IALAKSNGKIFAV

-71 LNRGSVHDGILICHW
+71 LNRGSVQDGILICHW
-86 HNAMFDLASGCTF
+86 HHAMFDLASGCTF
-99 HPFADDVEPYPVEVR
+99 HPFADDVQAYPIDVR
-114 DGKVY
+114 EGSVY
-119 VNVSPN
+119 VNVGAN
-125 GANAVER
+125 GADAVAR
-132 WKGRLREGLEQ
+132 WKIRLREGLEQ

-152 VIALRSLGTAP
+152 VIALRSLKTAP

-183 PALTILTCMANV
+183 PAMTILTCMANV
-195 AAKLSDAD
+195 AEKLTDAD

-210 GLLHVSGETSAS
+210 GLLHVSSETSAS
-222 APRIALSEL
+222 APRIPLTRL
-231 ETDTHSLSQLK
+231 ETDTHSLTQLK

-262 TAIANGATESQ
+262 TAIAQGATPTQ
-273 VCDMMVAAAT
+273 ICDMMVAAAT

-323 SSSSRAEEEN
+323 ASSSRAEEQN
-333 RWRSPIDFVPVLRE
+333 RWRSPIDFVPVLRGI
-347 TFDELETLVA
+347 FDELEA
-357 AGKNKTWKGSDA
+357 IIKSGKGKQWHGSEA
-369 LVETLLADAPLETI
+369 LTETLLGEEPLGTI
-383 DALKSAIQEG
+383 DALKSAFQEG

-403 AYAATLRIA
+403 ASAAALRIA
-412 QFHTKNEFG
+412 RFHTKNEFG

-428 TYTYCNALHQCAKR
+428 TYTYANALHQCAKR
-442 APSVEII
+442 APSVEIA

-473 QYRRETETLP
+473 QNRRETETLP
-483 TDADALLEAFVMLLD
+483 TDADELLDGFVELLD

-504 RAGMYIYRY
+504 RGGMYIYRY
-513 LSLGHSREALVEKL
+513 LSLGHPREALLERL

-548 QQADELDESR
+548 QQADELDEAR
-558 AQMTL
+558 ARIAL
-563 VAASRYLAAHAPTAR
+563 VAAARYLAAHAPTAR

-592 GEDLSADNPDEAVD
+592 GDDLSADDPDEAVD

>member
-1 MQEDWTMAEHLEHG
+1 MAEHI
-15 LQTHD
+15 
-20 SRTEF
+20 SEF
-25 IECAEVTEIPD
+25 IKCAEVADIPE
-36 EGVIAVNVSGQP
+36 EGIIAVNIAGHS
-48 IALAKSDGKIFAV
+48 IALAKSNDKIFAV

-71 LNRGSVHDGILICHW
+71 LNRGSVQDGILICHW
-86 HNAMFDLASGCTF
+86 HHAMFDLASGCTF
-99 HPFADDVEPYPVEVR
+99 HPFADDVQAYPIDVR
-114 DGKVY
+114 DSSVY
-119 VNVSPN
+119 VNVGAN
-125 GANAVER
+125 GADAVAR
-132 WKGRLREGLEQ
+132 WKIRLREGLEQ

-152 VIALRSLGTAP
+152 VIALRSLKTAP
-163 DAIVEVGALYGARG
+163 DAIVEVGSLYGARG

-183 PALTILTCMANV
+183 PAMTILTCMANV
-195 AAKLSDAD
+195 AEKLTDAD

-210 GLLHVSGETSAS
+210 GLLHVSSETSAS
-222 APRIALSEL
+222 APRIPLTPL
-231 ETDTHSLSQLK
+231 ETDAHSFEQLK

-262 TAIANGATESQ
+262 TAIAQDATPTQ
-273 VCDMMVAAAT
+273 ICDIMVAAAT

-323 SSSSRAEEEN
+323 ASSSRAEEQN
-333 RWRSPIDFVPVLRE
+333 RWRSPIDFVPVLRGI
-347 TFDELETLVA
+347 FDELGAIIES
-357 AGKNKTWKGSDA
+357 GKGKQWDGSEA
-369 LVETLLADAPLETI
+369 LTETLLGDNPLATIET
-383 DALKSAIQEG
+383 LKSAFQEG

-403 AYAATLRIA
+403 AAAAALRIA
-412 QFHTKNEFG
+412 RFHTKNEFG

-428 TYTYCNALHQCAKR
+428 TYTYANALHQCAKR
-442 APSVEII
+442 APSVEIA

-473 QYRRETETLP
+473 QNRRETDTLP
-483 TDADALLEAFVMLLD
+483 TDADELLDAFVALLD

-513 LSLGHSREALVEKL
+513 LSLGHSREALLERL

-548 QQADELDESR
+548 QQADELDEAR
-558 AQMTL
+558 AQIAL
-563 VAASRYLAAHAPTAR
+563 VAAARYLAAHAPTAR

-592 GEDLSADNPDEAVD
+592 GDDLSADDPDESVE

>member
-1 MQEDWTMAEHLEHG
+1 MAERI
-15 LQTHD
+15 
-20 SRTEF
+20 SEF
-25 IECAEVTEIPD
+25 IKCAEVADIPE
-36 EGVIAVNVSGQP
+36 EGVIALNVAGHS
-48 IALAKSDGKIFAV
+48 IALAKSNDKIFAV

-71 LNRGSVHDGILICHW
+71 LNRGSVQDGILICHW
-86 HNAMFDLASGCTF
+86 HHAMFDLASGCTF
-99 HPFADDVEPYPVEVR
+99 HPFADDVQAYPIDVR
-114 DGKVY
+114 DGSVY
-119 VNVSPN
+119 VNVGTN
-125 GANAVER
+125 GADAVAR
-132 WKGRLREGLEQ
+132 WKIRLREGLEQ

-152 VIALRSLGTAP
+152 VIALRSLKTAP

-183 PALTILTCMANV
+183 PAMTILTCMANV
-195 AAKLSDAD
+195 AEKLTDAD

-210 GLLHVSGETSAS
+210 GLLHVSSETSAS
-222 APRIALSEL
+222 APRIPLTRL
-231 ETDTHSLSQLK
+231 ETDTHSLAQLK

-262 TAIANGATESQ
+262 TAIAQGATPTQ
-273 VCDMMVAAAT
+273 ICDMMVAAAT

-323 SSSSRAEEEN
+323 ASSSRAEEQN
-333 RWRSPIDFVPVLRE
+333 RWRSPIDFVPVLRGI
-347 TFDELETLVA
+347 FDELEA
-357 AGKNKTWKGSDA
+357 IIESGKGKQWHGSEA
-369 LVETLLADAPLETI
+369 LTETLLGEEPLGTI
-383 DALKSAIQEG
+383 DALKSAFQEG

-403 AYAATLRIA
+403 ASAAALRIA
-412 QFHTKNEFG
+412 RFHTKNEFG

-428 TYTYCNALHQCAKR
+428 TYTYANALHQCAKR
-442 APSVEII
+442 APSVEIA

-473 QYRRETETLP
+473 QNRRETETLP
-483 TDADALLEAFVMLLD
+483 TDADELLDGFVELLD

-504 RAGMYIYRY
+504 RGGMYIYRY
-513 LSLGHSREALVEKL
+513 LSLGHPREALLERL

-548 QQADELDESR
+548 QQADELDEAR
-558 AQMTL
+558 ARIAL
-563 VAASRYLAAHAPTAR
+563 VAAARYLAAHAPTAR

-592 GEDLSADNPDEAVD
+592 GDDLSADDPDEAVD

>member
-1 MQEDWTMAEHLEHG
+1 MAERI
-15 LQTHD
+15 
-20 SRTEF
+20 SEF
-25 IECAEVTEIPD
+25 IKCAEVADIPE
-36 EGVIAVNVSGQP
+36 EGVIALNVAGHS
-48 IALAKSDGKIFAV
+48 IALAKSNGKIFAV

-71 LNRGSVHDGILICHW
+71 LNRGSVQDGILICHW
-86 HNAMFDLASGCTF
+86 HHAMFDLASGCTF
-99 HPFADDVEPYPVEVR
+99 HPFADDVQAYPIDVR
-114 DGKVY
+114 EGSVY
-119 VNVSPN
+119 VNVGAN
-125 GANAVER
+125 GADAVAR
-132 WKGRLREGLEQ
+132 WKIRLREGLEQ

-152 VIALRSLGTAP
+152 VIALRSLKTAP

-183 PALTILTCMANV
+183 PAMTILTCMANV
-195 AAKLSDAD
+195 AEKLTDAD

-210 GLLHVSGETSAS
+210 GLLHVSSETSAS
-222 APRIALSEL
+222 APRIPLTRL
-231 ETDTHSLSQLK
+231 ETDTHSLAQLK

-262 TAIANGATESQ
+262 TAIAQGATPTQ
-273 VCDMMVAAAT
+273 ICDMMVAAAT

-323 SSSSRAEEEN
+323 ASSSRAEEQN
-333 RWRSPIDFVPVLRE
+333 RWRSPIDFVPVLRCI
-347 TFDELETLVA
+347 FDELETIIES
-357 AGKNKTWKGSDA
+357 GKGKQWHGGEA
-369 LVETLLADAPLETI
+369 LTETLLGEEPLGTI
-383 DALKSAIQEG
+383 DALKSAFQEG

-403 AYAATLRIA
+403 ASAAALRIA
-412 QFHTKNEFG
+412 RFHTKNEFG

-428 TYTYCNALHQCAKR
+428 TYTYANALHQCAKR
-442 APSVEII
+442 APSVEIA

-473 QYRRETETLP
+473 QNRRETETLP
-483 TDADALLEAFVMLLD
+483 TDADELLDGFVELLD

-504 RAGMYIYRY
+504 RGGMYIYRY
-513 LSLGHSREALVEKL
+513 LSLGHPREALLERL

-548 QQADELDESR
+548 QQADELDEAR
-558 AQMTL
+558 ARIAL
-563 VAASRYLAAHAPTAR
+563 VAAARYLAAHAPTAR

-592 GEDLSADNPDEAVD
+592 GDDLSADDPDEAVD

>member
-1 MQEDWTMAEHLEHG
+1 MAERI
-15 LQTHD
+15 
-20 SRTEF
+20 SEF
-25 IECAEVTEIPD
+25 IKCAEVADIPE
-36 EGVIAVNVSGQP
+36 EGVIALNVAGHS
-48 IALAKSDGKIFAV
+48 IALAKSNGKIFAV

-71 LNRGSVHDGILICHW
+71 LNRGSVQDGILICHW
-86 HNAMFDLASGCTF
+86 HHAMFDLASGCTF
-99 HPFADDVEPYPVEVR
+99 HPFADDVQAYPIDVR
-114 DGKVY
+114 DGSVY
-119 VNVSPN
+119 VNVGAN
-125 GANAVER
+125 GADAVAR
-132 WKGRLREGLEQ
+132 WKIRLREGLEQ

-152 VIALRSLGTAP
+152 VIALRSLKTAP
-163 DAIVEVGALYGARG
+163 DAIVEVGALYGARS

-183 PALTILTCMANV
+183 PAMTILTCMANV
-195 AAKLSDAD
+195 AEKLTDAD

-210 GLLHVSGETSAS
+210 GLLHVSSETSAS
-222 APRIALSEL
+222 APRIPLTRL
-231 ETDTHSLSQLK
+231 ETDTHSLTQLK

-262 TAIANGATESQ
+262 TAIAQGATPTQ
-273 VCDMMVAAAT
+273 ICDMMVAAAT

-323 SSSSRAEEEN
+323 ASSSRAEEQN
-333 RWRSPIDFVPVLRE
+333 RWRSPIDFVPVLRGI
-347 TFDELETLVA
+347 FDELEA
-357 AGKNKTWKGSDA
+357 IIESGKGKQWHGSEA
-369 LVETLLADAPLETI
+369 LTETLLGEEPLGTI
-383 DALKSAIQEG
+383 DALKSAFQEG

-403 AYAATLRIA
+403 ASAAALRIA
-412 QFHTKNEFG
+412 RFHTKNEFG

-428 TYTYCNALHQCAKR
+428 TYTYANALHQCAKR
-442 APSVEII
+442 APSVEIA

-473 QYRRETETLP
+473 QNRRETETLP
-483 TDADALLEAFVMLLD
+483 TDADELLDGFVELLD

-504 RAGMYIYRY
+504 RGGMYIYRY
-513 LSLGHSREALVEKL
+513 LSLGHPREALLERL

-548 QQADELDESR
+548 QQADELDEAR
-558 AQMTL
+558 ARIAL
-563 VAASRYLAAHAPTAR
+563 VAAARYLAAHAPTAR

-592 GEDLSADNPDEAVD
+592 GDDLSADDPDEAVD

>member
-1 MQEDWTMAEHLEHG
+1 MAGHPS
-15 LQTHD
+15 
-20 SRTEF
+20 SREQTEF
-25 IECAEVTEIPD
+25 IECAEVSAIPE
-36 EGVIAVNVSGQP
+36 EGVISVNVTGQP
-48 IALAKSDGKIFAV
+48 IALARSKGKIFAV

-71 LNRGSVHDGILICHW
+71 LNRGSVQDGILICHW
-86 HNAMFDLASGCTF
+86 HHAMFDLASGCTF
-99 HPFADDVEPYPVEVR
+99 HPFADDVQAYPVEIR
-114 DGKVY
+114 NGSVY

-152 VIALRSLGTAP
+152 VIALRSLKTAP

-183 PALTILTCMANV
+183 PAMTILTCMANV
-195 AAKLSDAD
+195 ASKLTDAD

-210 GLLHVSGETSAS
+210 GLLHVSGETSSS
-222 APRIALSEL
+222 APRIALAKL
-231 ETDTHSLSQLK
+231 ETDDHSLEQLK

-262 TAIANGATESQ
+262 TAIANDATPTEI
-273 VCDMMVAAAT
+273 CDMMVAAAT

-307 GWEKAD
+307 GWEQAD

-323 SSSSRAEEEN
+323 ANSSRAEEQN

-347 TFDELETLVA
+347 TFEELETLVEKGL
-357 AGKNKTWKGSDA
+357 GKQWTDGDT
-369 LVETLLADAPLETI
+369 LVQVLLDDAPLETI
-383 DALKSAIQEG
+383 VALKSAIQDG

-403 AYAATLRIA
+403 TYAAALRIA

-428 TYTYCNALHQCAKR
+428 TYTYANALHQCAKR

-473 QYRRETETLP
+473 QNRRDTETLP
-483 TDADALLEAFVMLLD
+483 TDADELLDAFVELLD

-504 RAGMYIYRY
+504 KAGMYIYRY
-513 LSLGHSREALVEKL
+513 LALGHPPAALLEQL

-548 QQADELDESR
+548 QQADELDEAR

-563 VAASRYLAAHAPTAR
+563 VAAARYLAAHAPTAR
-578 ARRQTANLALRLHR
+578 ARQQTANLALRLHR
-592 GEDLSADNPDEAVD
+592 GDDLSADDPDEAVD

>member
-1 MQEDWTMAEHLEHG
+1 MAERI
-15 LQTHD
+15 
-20 SRTEF
+20 SEF
-25 IECAEVTEIPD
+25 IKCAEVAEIP
-36 EGVIAVNVSGQP
+36 EEKVIAVNVAGQS
-48 IALAKSDGKIFAV
+48 IALAKSNGKIFAV

-71 LNRGSVHDGILICHW
+71 LNRGSVQDGILICHW
-86 HNAMFDLASGCTF
+86 HHAMFDLASGCTF
-99 HPFADDVEPYPVEVR
+99 HPFADDVQAYPIDVR
-114 DGKVY
+114 EGSVY
-119 VNVSPN
+119 VNV
-125 GANAVER
+125 GADGADAVAR
-132 WKGRLREGLEQ
+132 WKIRLREGLEQ

-152 VIALRSLGTAP
+152 VIALRSLKTAP

-183 PALTILTCMANV
+183 PAMTILTCMANV
-195 AAKLSDAD
+195 AEKLTDAD

-210 GLLHVSGETSAS
+210 GLLHVSSETSSS
-222 APRIALSEL
+222 APRIPLTRL
-231 ETDTHSLSQLK
+231 ETETHSLEQLK

-262 TAIANGATESQ
+262 TAISQGATPAQ
-273 VCDMMVAAAT
+273 ICDMMVAAAT

-323 SSSSRAEEEN
+323 ASSSRAEEQN
-333 RWRSPIDFVPVLRE
+333 RWRSPIDFVPVLRGI
-347 TFDELETLVA
+347 FDELEAVIES
-357 AGKNKTWKGSDA
+357 GKGKQWHGSEA
-369 LVETLLADAPLETI
+369 LTETLLGDNPLETI
-383 DALKSAIQEG
+383 DALKTAFQEG

-403 AYAATLRIA
+403 ASAAALRIA
-412 QFHTKNEFG
+412 RFHTKNEFG

-428 TYTYCNALHQCAKR
+428 TYTYANALHQCAKR
-442 APSVEII
+442 APSIEIA

-473 QYRRETETLP
+473 QNRRETDTLP
-483 TDADALLEAFVMLLD
+483 TDADELLDGFVELLD

-513 LSLGHSREALVEKL
+513 LSLGHPREALLARL

-548 QQADELDESR
+548 QQADELDEAR
-558 AQMTL
+558 ARVAL
-563 VAASRYLAAHAPTAR
+563 VAAARYLAAHAPTAR

-592 GEDLSADNPDEAVD
+592 GDDLSADDPDEAVD

>member
-1 MQEDWTMAEHLEHG
+1 MAEHI
-15 LQTHD
+15 
-20 SRTEF
+20 SEF
-25 IECAEVTEIPD
+25 IKCAEVAEMPE
-36 EGVIAVNVSGQP
+36 EGVIAVNVAGQS
-48 IALAKSDGKIFAV
+48 IALAKSNGKIFAV

-71 LNRGSVHDGILICHW
+71 LNRGSVQDGILICHW
-86 HNAMFDLASGCTF
+86 HHAMFDLASGCTF
-99 HPFADDVEPYPVEVR
+99 HPFADDVQAYPIDVR
-114 DGKVY
+114 DGSVY
-119 VNVSPN
+119 VNVGAN
-125 GANAVER
+125 GANAVAR
-132 WKGRLREGLEQ
+132 WKIRLREGLEQ

-152 VIALRSLGTAP
+152 VIALRSLKTAP

-183 PALTILTCMANV
+183 PAMTILTCMANV
-195 AAKLSDAD
+195 AEKLTDAD

-210 GLLHVSGETSAS
+210 GLLHVSSETSSS
-222 APRIALSEL
+222 APRIPLTRL
-231 ETDTHSLSQLK
+231 ETDTHSLEQLK

-262 TAIANGATESQ
+262 TAISQGATPAQ
-273 VCDMMVAAAT
+273 ICDMMVAAAT

-323 SSSSRAEEEN
+323 ASSSRAEEQN
-333 RWRSPIDFVPVLRE
+333 RWRSPIDFVPVLRGI
-347 TFDELETLVA
+347 FDELEAILES
-357 AGKNKTWKGSDA
+357 GKGKQWHGSEA
-369 LVETLLADAPLETI
+369 LTETLLGDDPLGTI
-383 DALKSAIQEG
+383 DALKSAFQGG

-403 AYAATLRIA
+403 ASAAALRIA
-412 QFHTKNEFG
+412 RFHTKNEFG

-428 TYTYCNALHQCAKR
+428 TYTYANALHQCAKR
-442 APSVEII
+442 APSVEIA

-473 QYRRETETLP
+473 QNRRETDTLP
-483 TDADALLEAFVMLLD
+483 TDADELLDGFVELLD

-513 LSLGHSREALVEKL
+513 LSLGHPREALLERL

-548 QQADELDESR
+548 QQAEELEEARSQI
-558 AQMTL
+558 AL
-563 VAASRYLAAHAPTAR
+563 VAAARYLAAHAPTAR

-592 GEDLSADNPDEAVD
+592 GDDLSADDPDEAVD

>member
-1 MQEDWTMAEHLEHG
+1 MAERI
-15 LQTHD
+15 
-20 SRTEF
+20 SEF
-25 IECAEVTEIPD
+25 IKCAEVADIPE
-36 EGVIAVNVSGQP
+36 EGVIALNIAGHS
-48 IALAKSDGKIFAV
+48 IALAKSNGKIFAV

-71 LNRGSVHDGILICHW
+71 LNRGSVQDGILICHW
-86 HNAMFDLASGCTF
+86 HHAMFDLASGCTF
-99 HPFADDVEPYPVEVR
+99 HPFADDVQAYPIDVR
-114 DGKVY
+114 DGSVY
-119 VNVSPN
+119 VNVGAN
-125 GANAVER
+125 GADAVAR
-132 WKGRLREGLEQ
+132 WKIRLREGLEQ

-152 VIALRSLGTAP
+152 VIALRSLKTAP

-183 PALTILTCMANV
+183 PAMTILTCMANV
-195 AAKLSDAD
+195 AEKLTDAD

-210 GLLHVSGETSAS
+210 GLLHVSSETSAS
-222 APRIALSEL
+222 APRIPLTRL
-231 ETDTHSLSQLK
+231 ETDTHSLTQLK

-262 TAIANGATESQ
+262 TAIAQGATPTQ
-273 VCDMMVAAAT
+273 ICDMMVAAAT

-323 SSSSRAEEEN
+323 ASSSRAEEQN
-333 RWRSPIDFVPVLRE
+333 RWRSPIDFVPVLRGI
-347 TFDELETLVA
+347 FDELEA
-357 AGKNKTWKGSDA
+357 IIESGKGKQWHGGEA
-369 LVETLLADAPLETI
+369 LTETLLGEEPLGTI
-383 DALKSAIQEG
+383 DALKSAFQEG

-403 AYAATLRIA
+403 ASAAALRIA
-412 QFHTKNEFG
+412 RFHTKNEFG

-428 TYTYCNALHQCAKR
+428 TYTYANALHQCAKR
-442 APSVEII
+442 APSVEIA

-473 QYRRETETLP
+473 QNRRETETLP
-483 TDADALLEAFVMLLD
+483 TDADELLDGFVELLD

-504 RAGMYIYRY
+504 RGGMYIYRY
-513 LSLGHSREALVEKL
+513 LSLGHPREALLERL

-548 QQADELDESR
+548 QQADELDEAR
-558 AQMTL
+558 ARIAL
-563 VAASRYLAAHAPTAR
+563 VAAARYLAAHAPTAR

-592 GEDLSADNPDEAVD
+592 GDDLSADDPDEAVD

>member
-1 MQEDWTMAEHLEHG
+1 MAEHI
-15 LQTHD
+15 
-20 SRTEF
+20 SEF
-25 IECAEVTEIPD
+25 IKCAEVAELPE
-36 EGVIAVNVSGQP
+36 EGVIAVNVAGQS
-48 IALAKSDGKIFAV
+48 IALAKSNGKIFAV

-71 LNRGSVHDGILICHW
+71 LNRGSVQDGILICHW
-86 HNAMFDLASGCTF
+86 HHAMFDLASGCTF
-99 HPFADDVEPYPVEVR
+99 HPFADDVQAYPIDVR
-114 DGKVY
+114 EGSVY
-119 VNVSPN
+119 VNVGAN
-125 GANAVER
+125 GADAVAR
-132 WKGRLREGLEQ
+132 WKMRLREGLEQ

-152 VIALRSLGTAP
+152 VIALRSLKTAP

-183 PALTILTCMANV
+183 PAMTILTCMANV
-195 AAKLSDAD
+195 AEKLTDAD

-210 GLLHVSGETSAS
+210 GLLHVSSETSSS
-222 APRIALSEL
+222 APRIPLTRL
-231 ETDTHSLSQLK
+231 ETDTHSLEQLK

-262 TAIANGATESQ
+262 TAISQGATPAQ
-273 VCDMMVAAAT
+273 ICDMMVAAAT

-323 SSSSRAEEEN
+323 ASSSRAEEQN
-333 RWRSPIDFVPVLRE
+333 RWRSPIDFVPVLRGI
-347 TFDELETLVA
+347 FDELEAVIES
-357 AGKNKTWKGSDA
+357 GKGKQWHGSEA
-369 LVETLLADAPLETI
+369 LIETLLGDNPLGTI
-383 DALKSAIQEG
+383 DALKAAFQEG

-403 AYAATLRIA
+403 ASAAALRIA
-412 QFHTKNEFG
+412 RFHTKNEFG

-428 TYTYCNALHQCAKR
+428 TYTYANALHQCAKR
-442 APSVEII
+442 APSVEIA

-473 QYRRETETLP
+473 QNRREADTLP
-483 TDADALLEAFVMLLD
+483 TDADELLDGFVELLD

-513 LSLGHSREALVEKL
+513 LSLGHPRQALLARL

-548 QQADELDESR
+548 QQAEELEEAR
-558 AQMTL
+558 ARIAL
-563 VAASRYLAAHAPTAR
+563 VAAARYLAAHAPTAR

-592 GEDLSADNPDEAVD
+592 GDDLSADDPDEAVD